1 MIRVFAFIFLMAL
14 TSAFAADKDRATPVR
29 SVDLHASPASNS
41 DNVMTIDRG
50 TELTIVDRKDADN
63 QAWVKVSAAIAGNM
77 SDAPARESTGWAAA
91 KAIVSASQQNGD
103 EIIYGEAVDSEQQAQ
118 RSGGRKGAA
127 EDAMRLYW
135 RVAELFPGSPLA
147 GESMWR
153 SADIRWQLDRSKGGK
168 TADDHYLQQVI
179 SRFPK
184 TKWADLAAYDLLD
197 NQLCGEWNG
206 LADCP
211 EKEAA
216 LYENYA
222 RQHPQSPKFGEALY
236 NAAYRLGGVADIYR
250 MSGKKPQSDAAHNRA
265 LALLQE
271 LAGNRALGEWSYRAE
286 DLMYKL
292 QQNVPL
298 YGVENSE
305 SQ

>member
-1 MIRVFAFIFLMAL
+1 MTRVLVSL
-14 TSAFAADKDRATPVR
+14 LLLSAISAVAADKERATPIR
-29 SVDLHASPASNS
+29 SVDLHASPSSSS
-41 DNVMTIDRG
+41 DKVMTVDRG
-50 TELTIVDRKDADN
+50 TELTTLEQTNVEN
-63 QAWVKVSAAIAGNM
+63 QPWLKVSVAVPGTSNN
-77 SDAPARESTGWAAA
+77 APSREVTGWAPA
-91 KAIVSASQQNGD
+91 KAIVAAGAQNGD
-103 EIIYGEAVDSEQQAQ
+103 EIIYGEAVNSEQQAE

-127 EDAMRLYW
+127 DDAMRLYS
-135 RVAELFPGSPLA
+135 RIAELFPNSPLA
-147 GESMWR
+147 GEAMWR

-168 TADDHYLQQVI
+168 NTDDQYLQQVI

-236 NAAYRLGGVADIYR
+236 NAAYRLGGVGDIYR
-250 MSGKKPQSDAAHNRA
+250 MSGKKPQSEAAHSRA

-298 YGVENSE
+298 YGVEE
-305 SQ
+305 SDSQ

>member
-1 MIRVFAFIFLMAL
+1 MTRVLALIFLLASISVFAV
-14 TSAFAADKDRATPVR
+14 DKERATPIR
-29 SVDLHASPASNS
+29 SVDLHASPSANS
-41 DNVMTIDRG
+41 DNVTTVDRG
-50 TELTIVDRKDADN
+50 TELTILERKDADT
-63 QAWVKVSAAIAGNM
+63 QAWVKVSAAVAGSSNN
-77 SDAPARESTGWAAA
+77 APARESTGWAAA

-127 EDAMRLYW
+127 EDAMRLYA
-135 RVAELFPGSPLA
+135 RVAELFPNSPLA

-168 TADDHYLQQVI
+168 NVDDQNLQQVI

-184 TKWADLAAYDLLD
+184 TRWADLAAYDLLD

-216 LYENYA
+216 LYESYA

-298 YGVENSE
+298 YGVESSE